1 MNRTASKSAGS
12 TLRFAMIVL
21 LVVALAVQPA
31 IATTYVSVEPI
42 PSRDVVGQQALE
54 TILSA
59 GYPNLEIWSNRLLSD
74 CMIVE
79 SVADVLKSDGL
90 ISTIDAGNTSVL
102 VAAGGF
108 EGITNPTYVFTVR
121 DSGFDAASATD
132 IDVLDNALGY
142 ALNQGGTVHFSP
154 DDPKAYDFALDFA
167 VVTFTSALDGVG
179 AKAFFDFLGTINPDL
194 WSGLFAGFTQ
204 IAFQGSPLNN
214 SMLFLKPA
222 ASKQKLIAGLSA
234 AVSAT
239 PEATYVTL
247 NNNGRPT
254 TDKAGISFPGN
265 DWIVFP
271 DGDQYLSRLANAS
284 PGALFA
290 LAGIRMQHLQAVA
303 DLVAAIESG
312 TLNFYLTSGFT
323 CPSVPD

>member
-1 MNRTASKSAGS
+1 MRRRLAT
-12 TLRFAMIVL
+12 TVVL
-21 LVVALAVQPA
+21 IISLAAQT
-31 IATTYVSVEPI
+31 ISATTYMSVEPI

-59 GYPNLEIWSNRLLSD
+59 GYSNLELWSQRLLNE
-74 CMIVE
+74 CMVVE
-79 SVADVLKSDGL
+79 NVAGVLAADGA
-90 ISTIDAGNTSVL
+90 IGTIDAENTKVV

-108 EGITNPTYVFTVR
+108 EGITNPSFVFTIR
-121 DSGFDAASATD
+121 DSGPDAASAAD
-132 IDVLDNALGY
+132 INVLDNALGY
-142 ALNQGGTVHFSP
+142 VLSQGGTVHFSP
-154 DDPKAYDFALDFA
+154 DDPKAYDFSLDFA
-167 VVTFTSALDGVG
+167 VVTFDDALTGLD
-179 AKAFFDFLGTINPDL
+179 AKAFFDFLGTINADL

-254 TDKAGISFPGN
+254 THKGGIAFPGN
-265 DWIVFP
+265 DWNASP
-271 DGDQYLSRLANAS
+271 DGDGYLLQLSNVS
-284 PGALFA
+284 PEALSA
-290 LAGIRMQHLQAVA
+290 LAEMRELHILAVE

-312 TLNFYLTSGFT
+312 NLGSYLGGGFA
-323 CPSVPD
+323 CPSLPD